1 MMNLGASVRR
11 SDFAFS
17 NDIRA
22 AAELRTPRT
31 ARMLLMTSLAMIAVF
46 LIWAHFAVLDEV
58 KRGNGKVVPS
68 RQTQVVQTLEGGI
81 VGAILVQE
89 GAIVKKDQP
98 LIRIDDTNFAA
109 QFGEIRERR
118 GAMFARVLRLEA
130 EAAQSDRIVFPDELV
145 ASAEGSVAAEQS
157 VFEANKRKLVQDL
170 DVVAQQEIQ
179 KKREIE
185 ELRASQRRFAETL
198 AILNKE
204 VGITRR
210 LYEQK
215 VVPEIEMLRLERQ
228 ATDMRGQLEVVKAS
242 ILKTEAA
249 IEEMQAKMATVRAA
263 FRAQAEN
270 DLAKSRGDL
279 AVLEESIKSAQDKVR
294 RTELKSPV
302 NGIVN
307 KLNVTTIGAVVQPGA
322 NIMDIVPLDDTLLV
336 EGRIKPQDIA
346 FVRPNHPAVVKITAY
361 DSSVYG
367 SLHGRVERISADTI
381 TDEKGDKN
389 ERGET
394 FYRVMVRTD
403 KNYLGSEQNPLPII
417 PGMVATVEIL
427 TGEKS
432 VLDYLLKPA
441 RTLRDEALRER

>member
-1 MMNLGASVRR
+1 MRHT
-11 SDFAFS
+11 DFAFS

-22 AAELRTPRT
+22 AAELRTPKT
-31 ARMLLMTSLAMIAVF
+31 ARMLLMTSLALIATF
-46 LIWAHFAVLDEV
+46 LLWAHFAVLDEV

-89 GAIVKKDQP
+89 GSIVSKGEP
-98 LIRIDDTNFAA
+98 LIRIDDTNFSA

-118 GAMFARVLRLEA
+118 GATFARVLRLEA
-130 EAAQSDRIVFPDELV
+130 EAALRDKVTFPDDLNTT
-145 ASAEGSVAAEQS
+145 AAGSVAAEHS
-157 VFEANKRKLVQDL
+157 VFEANKRKLAQDI
-170 DVVAQQEIQ
+170 DVVVQQEMQ
-179 KKREIE
+179 KKKEID
-185 ELRASQRRFAETL
+185 ELRASQTRFSETL
-198 AILNKE
+198 AILGRE
-204 VGITRR
+204 VALTRN
-210 LYEQK
+210 LYNQK

-242 ILKTEAA
+242 IAKTEAA
-249 IEEMQAKMATVRAA
+249 IEETQSKMATIRAA

-279 AVLEESIKSAQDKVR
+279 AVLEENIKSAQDKVR

-307 KLNVTTIGAVVQPGA
+307 KLNVTTVGAVVQPGA

-346 FVRPNHPAVVKITAY
+346 FVRPNHEAVVKLTAY

-367 SLHGRVERISADTI
+367 SLHGKVERISADTI
-381 TDEKGDKN
+381 TEDKGDKN

-394 FYRVMVRTD
+394 FYRVMVRTE
-403 KNYLGSEQNPLPII
+403 KNYLGTEQRPLPII

-427 TGEKS
+427 TGGKS
-432 VLDYLLKPA
+432 VLDYLMKPA

>member
-1 MMNLGASVRR
+1 MRHT
-11 SDFAFS
+11 DFAFS

-22 AAELRTPRT
+22 AAELRTPKT
-31 ARMLLMTSLAMIAVF
+31 ARMLLMTSLALIATF
-46 LIWAHFAVLDEV
+46 LLWAHFAVLDEV

-89 GAIVKKDQP
+89 GSIVSKGEP
-98 LIRIDDTNFAA
+98 LIRIDDTNFSA

-118 GAMFARVLRLEA
+118 GATFARVLRLEA
-130 EAAQSDRIVFPDELV
+130 EAALRDKVSFPDDLN
-145 ASAEGSVAAEQS
+145 ATAAIAVAAEHS
-157 VFEANKRKLVQDL
+157 VFEANKRKLAQDV
-170 DVVAQQEIQ
+170 DVVVQQEMQ
-179 KKREIE
+179 KKKEID
-185 ELRASQRRFAETL
+185 ELRASQTRFSETL
-198 AILNKE
+198 AILGRE
-204 VGITRR
+204 VALTRN
-210 LYEQK
+210 LYNQK

-242 ILKTEAA
+242 IAKTEAA
-249 IEEMQAKMATVRAA
+249 IEETQSKMATIRAA

-279 AVLEESIKSAQDKVR
+279 AVLEENIKSAQDKVR

-307 KLNVTTIGAVVQPGA
+307 KLNVTTVGAVVQPGA

-346 FVRPNHPAVVKITAY
+346 FVRPNHEAVVKLTAY

-367 SLHGRVERISADTI
+367 SLHGKVERISADTI
-381 TDEKGDKN
+381 TEDKGDKN

-394 FYRVMVRTD
+394 FYRVMVRTE
-403 KNYLGSEQNPLPII
+403 KNYLGTEQRPLPII

-427 TGEKS
+427 TGGKS
-432 VLDYLLKPA
+432 VLDYLMKPA